1 MISKKN
7 EKQVLGLQV
16 VEIDQSKFAI
26 QMMDGN
32 ISVNLTKMAKPFG
45 KSKQPSN
52 WLKTK
57 ESKEYINTLSV
68 PLKVGTADLLSVR
81 HGGDPDEQ
89 GTWANDYRL
98 AMRFAQWLSP
108 EFAIKVDEM
117 LVNQLLKRSI
127 KKPVVIPQNAGYVE
141 NQLFLNKLGEG
152 MTYCYYTNGVL
163 FTKLSPV
170 FKLFGSAG
178 SVSPTHKERIGME
191 NLMQIEVGKQLTWF
205 GNINAIEIFL
215 KYAKTQIKYSA
226 ISTVYRDIFGIE
238 RSRDIED
245 PYVYHFTSMQMLEI
259 FELIFDKPINKEKV
273 ISKLRC
279 GKLEAGYE
287 K

>member
-1 MISKKN
+1 MTNEKN
-7 EKQVLGLQV
+7 ESKAISLKVTEGLKVTVLP
-16 VEIDQSKFAI
+16 
-26 QMMDGN
+26 N
-32 ISVNLTKMAKPFG
+32 
-45 KSKQPSN
+45 SN
-52 WLKTK
+52 HEFLMTTK
-57 ESKEYINTLSV
+57 EVAAGYGISSNTIRGHLSKNPNDFVEGKHYVKGVAISNTLEKNTQPHQIYYTKRGIVRLGFFIKSDRARLFRDWAEDLIINQSDKRQT
-68 PLKVGTADLLSVR
+68 PTLPITA
-81 HGGDPDEQ
+81 
-89 GTWANDYRL
+89 TYT
-98 AMRFAQWLSP
+98 
-108 EFAIKVDEM
+108 
-117 LVNQLLKRSI
+117 
-127 KKPVVIPQNAGYVE
+127 E